1 MPCTLRLELSEGG
14 RTQLVAA
21 EERPS
26 TEIEREGGIVGWE
39 KYGRTGSIRDIK
51 KETERRLSE

>member
-1 MPCTLRLELSEGG
+1 M
-14 RTQLVAA
+14 AA